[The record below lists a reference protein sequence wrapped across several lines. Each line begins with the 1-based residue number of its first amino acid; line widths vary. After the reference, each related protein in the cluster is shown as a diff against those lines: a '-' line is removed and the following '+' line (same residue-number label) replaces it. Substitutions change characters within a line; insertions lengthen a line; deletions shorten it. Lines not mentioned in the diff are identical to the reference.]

1 MLNTYCCVVGSM
13 KKWKPI
19 GITALEYREY
29 RQNGCIRV
37 KDYPKPNKKK
47 RDPEDERIPFNIYE
61 VLDFDEK
68 KNGKYSDFF
77 WSFYFGYISV
87 KKVEDFY
94 KISVVDESKK
104 SLVIQRL
111 RRFRLDP
118 ELDADTGLIYADRPI
133 AI

>member
-1 MLNTYCCVVGSM
+1 MLNTYCCVVGNM
-13 KKWKPI
+13 RKWKPI

-77 WSFYFGYISV
+77 WSFSFGYISV

>member
-1 MLNTYCCVVGSM
+1 MLNTYSCVVGSM

-47 RDPEDERIPFNIYE
+47 RDPEVERIPFNIYE

-77 WSFYFGYISV
+77 WSFSFGYISV

-118 ELDADTGLIYADRPI
+118 ELDSETGVIYADRLI
-133 AI
+133 TI

>member
-1 MLNTYCCVVGSM
+1 M

-77 WSFYFGYISV
+77 WSFSFGYISV

-104 SLVIQRL
+104 YLVIQRL

-118 ELDADTGLIYADRPI
+118 ELDSETGLIYADRPTTI
-133 AI
+133 